1 MFFDLLSMAYS
12 NLKKRGLRSGL
23 TIFGVV
29 VGIVAIVAL
38 ISLGLGMND
47 YVNQQLENIGKDKAI
62 ILSDIGAKEKLDEND
77 LKVIE
82 DIDDVRS
89 AYGTYTSIVF
99 MNSRSESERA
109 TITAL
114 DTSSERIR
122 AFMESNPVDVEK
134 GKFLDGESRTV
145 VIGNDLAREKFEHE
159 LDVGDKISI
168 NNNDFKII
176 GILKE
181 SNSMTIDEAAF
192 ISMED
197 AEEILDADG
206 FSEIVASGRSGID
219 LEKFVLK
226 IEEELRKSRGL
237 KEGEEDFRVESSQD
251 IEESLSSVLAG
262 VNWFLIG
269 IASISL
275 LVGII
280 GITNTMQ
287 ISVAERRKEIGI
299 MKALGARNS
308 HISLLFLLESG
319 MLGLIGGAIGT
330 ALGLLLSK
338 IASVFISAMM
348 NESFS
353 ASFSFPLIMF
363 SLALS
368 FLIGMIAGTIP
379 AYQAS
384 RQDPIKIL
392 REE

>member
-47 YVNQQLENIGKDKAI
+47 YVNQQLEIIGKDKAI
-62 ILSDIGAKEKLDEND
+62 VLSDMGAKEKLDETD
-77 LKVIE
+77 LKAIE

-122 AFMESNPVDVEK
+122 AFLESNPVEVEK
-134 GKFLDGESRTV
+134 GKFLDDEPRTV

-181 SNSMTIDEAAF
+181 SNSMAIDEAAF

-197 AEEILDADG
+197 AEEILGADG

>member
-62 ILSDIGAKEKLDEND
+62 ILSDIGAKEKLDEAD
-77 LKVIE
+77 LKAIE
-82 DIDDVRS
+82 DIDNVRS

-122 AFMESNPVDVEK
+122 AFMESNPVEVEK
-134 GKFLDGESRTV
+134 GKFLDGEPRTI
-145 VIGNDLAREKFEHE
+145 VIGNDLARETFEHE
-159 LDVGDKISI
+159 LDVGDEISI

-181 SNSMTIDEAAF
+181 SNSLAIDEAAF
-192 ISMED
+192 ISMKD
-197 AEEILDADG
+197 AEEIFGADG

>member
-1 MFFDLLSMAYS
+1 MFFDLLSTAYS
-12 NLKKRGLRSGL
+12 NLRKRGLRSGL

-62 ILSDIGAKEKLDEND
+62 ILSDIGAKEKLDEAD
-77 LKVIE
+77 LKAIE

-197 AEEILDADG
+197 AEEILGADG

>member
-29 VGIVAIVAL
+29 VGIVAIVVL

-62 ILSDIGAKEKLDEND
+62 ILSEIGAKEKLDEND

-99 MNSRSESERA
+99 MNSRSESERV

-122 AFMESNPVDVEK
+122 AFMESNPVEVEK
-134 GKFLDGESRTV
+134 GKFLDGEPRTV
-145 VIGNDLAREKFEHE
+145 VIGNDLARETFEHE
-159 LDVGDKISI
+159 LDVGDEISI

-181 SNSMTIDEAAF
+181 SNSMAIDEAAF

-197 AEEILDADG
+197 AEEILGADG

-251 IEESLSSVLAG
+251 IEESLSSVLAS